1 MSVPKIYKQRLK
13 EHYDKI
19 GFAGAP
25 IVYSTREAS
34 ANGAFVSEVTVKAGG
49 EPLHAQGDMC
59 KNKKEAEHSAACR
72 ALQKLSLKS

>member
-19 GFAGAP
+19 GCAGAP
-25 IVYSTREAS
+25 ITYRTQEAS
-34 ANGAFVSEVTVKAGG
+34 ANGGFVSEVTVKAGG
-49 EPLHAQGDMC
+49 ELLQAQGDMC

-72 ALQKLSLKS
+72 ALQKLSLN